1 MANTQKVMTLEDTA
15 KLIAKVHANA
25 TGGAKFEYDNAK
37 GEYGNIAA
45 YMAAHKDGKV
55 YGVKYPKPIS
65 NKADNRPPI
74 ACFMSFA
81 NGSSIS
87 RSQAI
92 ISGIAI

>member
-55 YGVKYPKPIS
+55 Y
-65 NKADNRPPI
+65 A
-74 ACFMSFA
+74 
-81 NGSSIS
+81 
-87 RSQAI
+87 
-92 ISGIAI
+92 